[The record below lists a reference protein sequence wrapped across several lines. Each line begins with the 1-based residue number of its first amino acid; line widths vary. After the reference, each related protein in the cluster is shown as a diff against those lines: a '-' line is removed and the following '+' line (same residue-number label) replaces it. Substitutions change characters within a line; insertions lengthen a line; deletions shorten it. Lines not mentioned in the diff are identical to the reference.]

1 MQTLLFRN
9 NRKCIGIATTIVNS
23 LLFWHFDLKTTA
35 IFIFSGTFLKKH
47 KNMTNKSAILSSS
60 VNSLNFSKSSYIF
73 CAASVGCFHSFQYLC
88 KPFYEAIN
96 IIERRKPREA
106 HVRSIASSDNSRQ
119 KSKADFV
126 YSTPSSS
133 SRLLCKARR
142 RDLKN
147 HSVWLPAGNT
157 VHSSGSSQEGTLMQ
171 SV

>member
-9 NRKCIGIATTIVNS
+9 NRKCIGIAKTIINS
-23 LLFWHFDLKTTA
+23 LLFWHFDLKTAA

-96 IIERRKPREA
+96 IIERRKTPCTCA
-106 HVRSIASSDNSRQ
+106 LNSLISDNSSRQ

-133 SRLLCKARR
+133 VLLRSQC
-142 RDLKN
+142 LKITQN
-147 HSVWLPAGNT
+147 VSF
-157 VHSSGSSQEGTLMQ
+157 EF
-171 SV
+171 

>member
-1 MQTLLFRN
+1 MLLLGFW
-9 NRKCIGIATTIVNS
+9 
-23 LLFWHFDLKTTA
+23 LLVIWNLGEKR
-35 IFIFSGTFLKKH
+35 IFIFLLKQKTV
-47 KNMTNKSAILSSS
+47 KEKIGR
-60 VNSLNFSKSSYIF
+60 
-73 CAASVGCFHSFQYLC
+73 ASVGCFHSFQYLC

-106 HVRSIASSDNSRQ
+106 HMRSIASSDNSRQ

-133 SRLLCKARR
+133 SSRLLCKARR

-147 HSVWLPAGNT
+147 HSVWLLAGNT

>member
-1 MQTLLFRN
+1 MFRN
-9 NRKCIGIATTIVNS
+9 NRKCNGIASNNNS
-23 LLFWHFDLKTTA
+23 KLVVFWHFDLKTA
-35 IFIFSGTFLKKH
+35 IFIFLLKH
-47 KNMTNKSAILSSS
+47 KS
-60 VNSLNFSKSSYIF
+60 VKEKIGRV
-73 CAASVGCFHSFQYLC
+73 SVGCFHSFQYLC

-133 SRLLCKARR
+133 SSSRLLCKARR

>member
-1 MQTLLFRN
+1 MHWYCN
-9 NRKCIGIATTIVNS
+9 NNCKLVAF
-23 LLFWHFDLKTTA
+23 LAFWP
-35 IFIFSGTFLKKH
+35 
-47 KNMTNKSAILSSS
+47 KNQSNFHIRISNKSAILRSS

-96 IIERRKPREA
+96 IIERRKTPCTCA
-106 HVRSIASSDNSRQ
+106 LNSLISDNSSRQ

-126 YSTPSSS
+126 YSTPCFFFS

-157 VHSSGSSQEGTLMQ
+157 VHSSQEGTLMQ

>member
-1 MQTLLFRN
+1 MFRN
-9 NRKCIGIATTIVNS
+9 NRKCNGIASNNNS
-23 LLFWHFDLKTTA
+23 KLVVFWHFVLKTA
-35 IFIFSGTFLKKH
+35 IFIFLLKH
-47 KNMTNKSAILSSS
+47 KS
-60 VNSLNFSKSSYIF
+60 VKEKIGR
-73 CAASVGCFHSFQYLC
+73 ASVGCFHSFQYLC

-106 HVRSIASSDNSRQ
+106 HMRSIASSDNSRQ